1 MNLKN
6 IKVLRLLFI
15 AVSCF
20 LLLIV
25 TIEVFEL
32 IKQSSKRNYIY
43 SEIKRIEKEN
53 YFNETVYKNGL
64 DMLIYQ
70 AFESIK
76 IWFRKDMLKDVDF
89 SDLKS
94 YLERVNNAI

>member
-53 YFNETVYKNGL
+53 KIFRQEILLLEKDEFYLNLLARKKLG
-64 DMLIYQ
+64 M
-70 AFESIK
+70 IK
-76 IWFRKDMLKDVDF
+76 DCLLYTSPSPRD
-89 SDLKS
+89 
-94 YLERVNNAI
+94 RG

>member
-53 YFNETVYKNGL
+53 KIFRQEILLLEKDEFYLNLLARKKLGMIKEGEKIYKFDN
-64 DMLIYQ
+64 
-70 AFESIK
+70 
-76 IWFRKDMLKDVDF
+76 
-89 SDLKS
+89 
-94 YLERVNNAI
+94 

>member
-53 YFNETVYKNGL
+53 KVFRQEILLLEKDEFYLNLLARKKLGMIKEGEKIYKFDN
-64 DMLIYQ
+64 
-70 AFESIK
+70 
-76 IWFRKDMLKDVDF
+76 
-89 SDLKS
+89 
-94 YLERVNNAI
+94 

>member
-43 SEIKRIEKEN
+43 SEIKRIEKDERDLSK
-53 YFNETVYKNGL
+53 YKVL
-64 DMLIYQ
+64 MKIYDR
-70 AFESIK
+70 AEI
-76 IWFRKDMLKDVDF
+76 IN
-89 SDLKS
+89 DL
-94 YLERVNNAI
+94 V

>member
-15 AVSCF
+15 AISCF

-53 YFNETVYKNGL
+53 KIFRQEILLLEKDEFYLNLLARKKLGMIKEGEKIYKFDN
-64 DMLIYQ
+64 
-70 AFESIK
+70 
-76 IWFRKDMLKDVDF
+76 
-89 SDLKS
+89 
-94 YLERVNNAI
+94 

>member
-6 IKVLRLLFI
+6 IKVLRLRFI

-53 YFNETVYKNGL
+53 KIFRQEILLLEKDEFYLNLLARKKLGMIKEGEKIYKFDN
-64 DMLIYQ
+64 
-70 AFESIK
+70 
-76 IWFRKDMLKDVDF
+76 
-89 SDLKS
+89 
-94 YLERVNNAI
+94 

>member
-53 YFNETVYKNGL
+53 KIFRQETLLLEKDEFYLNLLARKKLGMIKEGEKIYKFDN
-64 DMLIYQ
+64 
-70 AFESIK
+70 
-76 IWFRKDMLKDVDF
+76 
-89 SDLKS
+89 
-94 YLERVNNAI
+94 

>member
-43 SEIKRIEKEN
+43 SEIERIEKEN
-53 YFNETVYKNGL
+53 KIFRQEILLLEKDEFYLNLLARKKLGMIKEGEKIYKFDN
-64 DMLIYQ
+64 
-70 AFESIK
+70 
-76 IWFRKDMLKDVDF
+76 
-89 SDLKS
+89 
-94 YLERVNNAI
+94 

>member
-53 YFNETVYKNGL
+53 KIFRQEILLLEKDEFYLNLLARKKLGMIKEGEKIYKL
-64 DMLIYQ
+64 D
-70 AFESIK
+70 
-76 IWFRKDMLKDVDF
+76 
-89 SDLKS
+89 
-94 YLERVNNAI
+94 N

>member
-6 IKVLRLLFI
+6 IKVLRMLFI

-43 SEIKRIEKEN
+43 SEIERIEKEN
-53 YFNETVYKNGL
+53 KIFRQEILLLEKDEFYLNLLARKKLGMIKEGEKIYKFDN
-64 DMLIYQ
+64 
-70 AFESIK
+70 
-76 IWFRKDMLKDVDF
+76 
-89 SDLKS
+89 
-94 YLERVNNAI
+94 

>member
-6 IKVLRLLFI
+6 IKVLRMLFI

-53 YFNETVYKNGL
+53 KIFRQEILLLEKDEFYLNLLARKKLGMIKEGEKIYKFDN
-64 DMLIYQ
+64 
-70 AFESIK
+70 
-76 IWFRKDMLKDVDF
+76 
-89 SDLKS
+89 
-94 YLERVNNAI
+94 